1 MVDKSVLDIVAGKYK
16 NNTEILIDIFLSI
29 FFIGNKYYAEI
40 RELTI
45 PLVGN
50 VMLVTKRIFY
60 LFDVSLTSTTPSS
73 WSAQNRM
80 F

>member
-16 NNTEILIDIFLSI
+16 NNTEILIDIFLFI

-45 PLVGN
+45 P
-50 VMLVTKRIFY
+50 
-60 LFDVSLTSTTPSS
+60 
-73 WSAQNRM
+73 
-80 F
+80 